1 MIPNQYNNMN
11 TLENK
16 LSLGTPSKEMMD
28 MVNVGGSA
36 ATLGNYMSSLPGK
49 TPESRGRGMASGD
62 IKSRE
67 RVMAVQ
73 KSEREFINNSQ
84 DLYQED

>member
-1 MIPNQYNNMN
+1 MSI
-11 TLENK
+11 ESK
-16 LSLGTPSKEMMD
+16 LNIGTPSKEMID

-49 TPESRGRGMASGD
+49 TPESRRGALASGD

-73 KSEREFINNSQ
+73 KSEREFINHS
-84 DLYQED
+84 